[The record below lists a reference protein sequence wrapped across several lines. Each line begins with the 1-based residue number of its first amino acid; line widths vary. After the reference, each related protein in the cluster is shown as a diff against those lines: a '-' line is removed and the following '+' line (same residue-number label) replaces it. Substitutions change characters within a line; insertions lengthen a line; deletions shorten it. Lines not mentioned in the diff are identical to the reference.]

1 MYLIRE
7 VRIIRLRKNWL
18 INISLEKCWSY
29 GEIYREWDTIGPKDC
44 SILLELGMMI
54 VIWYERCN
62 KKN

>member
-29 GEIYREWDTIGPKDC
+29 GEIYREWDTIGPEGY
-44 SILLELGMMI
+44 SNGIELGI
-54 VIWYERCN
+54 VIVM
-62 KKN
+62 